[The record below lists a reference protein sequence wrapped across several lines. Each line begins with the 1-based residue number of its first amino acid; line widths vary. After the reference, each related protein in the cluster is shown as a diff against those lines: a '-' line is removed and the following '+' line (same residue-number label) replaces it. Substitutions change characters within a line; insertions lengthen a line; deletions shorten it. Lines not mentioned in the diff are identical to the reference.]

1 MNIGI
6 DIDNTLTDIEKDL
19 FDIANKYTKK
29 INPNFEYK
37 NPIKF
42 DGFTNM
48 STFYINIFGWNTEQ
62 VESFFRNE
70 RIEVVDKALPR
81 PGVVDVLKKLK
92 DKGNNIYIVTAR
104 TDRYDDMPYERA
116 KTWLDK
122 NGIIYDKLIVGAT
135 DKVKVCKELGIDVFI
150 DDQLNN
156 CMKISQSGITTI
168 RLTNSKEEYDH
179 VINMSNFTQIFEY
192 ICSLK

>member
-29 INPNFEYK
+29 INPNFEDK
-37 NPIKF
+37 IPVKF

-48 STFYINIFGWNTEQ
+48 AAFYVDLFGWNDEQ
-62 VESFFRNE
+62 LESFFRNE

-81 PGVVDVLKKLK
+81 PRVVDVLKKLK
-92 DKGNNIYIVTAR
+92 DNGNNIYIVTAR
-104 TDRYDDMPYERA
+104 TDKYDDIPYERA

-122 NGIIYDKLIVGAT
+122 NGIVYDKLIVGAT

-156 CMKISQSGITTI
+156 CLKISQSGITTI
-168 RLTNSKEEYDH
+168 RVTNSREEYDH
-179 VINMSNFTQIFEY
+179 VVNMSNFNQIFEY